1 VPSASGASSG
11 TIGVKVVGASP
22 RLSDDVGNLLELDGH
37 GAGADVSGNTAIGD
51 PAPTVGSSSA
61 AGPGASELY
70 LSGFLPF
77 RPRTSTGGRWG
88 MRQSLCVHRLPP
100 QRGCCM
106 RH

>member
-51 PAPTVGSSSA
+51 PAPAVGSSSVA
-61 AGPGASELY
+61 
-70 LSGFLPF
+70 GFLPF
-77 RPRTSTGGRWG
+77 RPRTSTGGGWG